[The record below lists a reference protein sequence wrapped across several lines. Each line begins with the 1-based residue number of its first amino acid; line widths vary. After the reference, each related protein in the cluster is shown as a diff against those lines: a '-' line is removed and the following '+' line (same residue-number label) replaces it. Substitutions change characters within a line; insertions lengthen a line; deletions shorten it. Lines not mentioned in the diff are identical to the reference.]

1 MINDLQEKEIL
12 DYIMTSDF
20 TEGLTPDEFTF
31 LLIRLRN
38 YYRIS
43 TGKNEHLKS
52 ELDIK
57 KKEIS
62 ELKDEHSSIINKI
75 MMEKAEV
82 EDKLS
87 SISNKKLSFKERIT
101 GRIIPQKN

>member
-1 MINDLQEKEIL
+1 MINNLQEQEIL
-12 DYIMTSDF
+12 DYIMTSEF

-43 TGKNEHLKS
+43 TGKNDHLKN

-57 KKEIS
+57 KREIL
-62 ELKDEHSSIINKI
+62 ELKDEHSNSINRI
-75 MMEKAEV
+75 MKEKAEV

-87 SISNKKLSFKERIT
+87 FLNNRKLSFKERIT
-101 GRIIPQKN
+101 GKLIIS